1 MILPDNNPTVKRANH
16 TGQDERRG
24 ELDDP
29 PGGPSLSA
37 SALDTPPP
45 AYSERDVE
53 ETSALL
59 PSLPEQNVKPVSQ
72 RFLKAF
78 VAAYAILA
86 IVASAVAGSVVLS
99 KRRTHYP
106 SVRITP
112 TYFAASNK
120 TN

>member
-1 MILPDNNPTVKRANH
+1 MILPDDNPTVKRANH
-16 TGQDERRG
+16 TRQDERGG

-29 PGGPSLSA
+29 PGGPSLST
-37 SALDTPPP
+37 SALDIPPP

-59 PSLPEQNVKPVSQ
+59 PSPPEQNVKPISQ
-72 RFLKAF
+72 RFLRAF

-86 IVASAVAGSVVLS
+86 IAFAVAGSVVLR

-106 SVRITP
+106 PVRIIH
-112 TYFAASNK
+112 TYFAAPNRK
-120 TN
+120 I